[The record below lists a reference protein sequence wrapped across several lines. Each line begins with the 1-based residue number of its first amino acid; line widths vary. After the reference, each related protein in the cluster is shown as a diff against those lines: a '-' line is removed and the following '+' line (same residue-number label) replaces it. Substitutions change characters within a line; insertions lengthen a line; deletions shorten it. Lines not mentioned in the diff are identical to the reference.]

1 MKKWPWL
8 LFLLV
13 LPSVLFSQERVDVPV
28 QVTRWLSSAGEA
40 LESDTV
46 AAVLADV
53 FVGDSVVIAAGT
65 PVQCNINRSRARAL
79 GEEGRL
85 TLDFVRTTD
94 VQGRSVRL
102 QRSISVSGRD
112 REILAVG
119 LGLGLGCI
127 SIVGFLAL
135 LIKGTEAEINPG
147 TIIYVSALLNV
158 GTN

>member
-8 LFLLV
+8 FFLLV
-13 LPSVLFSQERVDVPV
+13 LPLALFSQERVDVPV

-65 PVQCNINRSRARAL
+65 PVQCNVNRGSARAL

-85 TLDFVRTTD
+85 TLEFVRTMD

-102 QRSISVSGRD
+102 QRSVSVSGKD

-135 LIKGTEAEINPG
+135 LIKGTEAEIATG
-147 TIIYVSALLNV
+147 TVFYVPALLNY
-158 GTN
+158 